1 MPSVS
6 SAQLDCV
13 ALDPAEAVV
22 RFFRGT
28 QDLEGDGTRPLVAA
42 DVLLQPSSAG
52 VDELVDEAWS
62 WRFAPTAPV
71 QRDFAGIAFIPDG
84 SGGLRPALS
93 NERHALVRGVVG
105 YRDDYGG
112 YVVCVDGGEEDE
124 DSNLMEYA
132 LAGLGL
138 DD

>member
-13 ALDPAEAVV
+13 AHSPAEAVV
-22 RFFRGT
+22 RFFEGT
-28 QDLEGDGTRPLVAA
+28 QDLGGEGTRALVPV
-42 DVLLQPSSAG
+42 DVLLEASTAG

-62 WRFAPTAPV
+62 WRLAATAPV
-71 QRDFAGIAFIPDG
+71 QRDFAGTAFLPDG
-84 SGGLRPALS
+84 SGGLRRALPS
-93 NERHALVRGVVG
+93 ERHALVRGVVG

-112 YVVCVDGGEEDE
+112 YVVCVDGGEDDE
-124 DSNLMEYA
+124 DANLMEYA